1 MDMVLPPR
9 GRKQAWGRSFS
20 CTAKYFGMYP
30 VGLQRKDAA
39 NQEEEKAPSRKQ
51 LVLSLVGEPGASQM
65 EVGRQDALDQGL
77 ADYSPQAKSGL
88 LSDFQNKNLWEHS
101 HIYLF
106 MNCVCIC
113 AVMAELSSCDRD
125 HMAPIA

>member
-1 MDMVLPPR
+1 
-9 GRKQAWGRSFS
+9 
-20 CTAKYFGMYP
+20 MYS

-39 NQEEEKAPSRKQ
+39 NQEEEKALSRRQ
-51 LVLSLVGEPGASQM
+51 LVLSLVELGASQM

-88 LSDFQNKNLWEHS
+88 LSVFQNKNLWEHS

-106 MNCVCIC
+106 MYRVCVCAI
-113 AVMAELSSCDRD
+113 MAELSSCDRD